1 MSPCS
6 EELHPSDLTPGHWA
20 AFPYFEAELITE
32 AILLDAPSQA
42 AFTPFL
48 PAGTGGVTSKQKGH
62 NTRDKAQWAQWG
74 TIHSPKPVFR
84 VRKHSGLSVSTLV
97 RVYWISP

>member
-6 EELHPSDLTPGHWA
+6 DKLHPSDLTPGHFA
-20 AFPYFEAELITE
+20 AYPYLEAELTAK

-48 PAGTGGVTSKQKGH
+48 PAGTGGTTSNQKAY
-62 NTRDKAQWAQWG
+62 NMRDTAQWA
-74 TIHSPKPVFR
+74 
-84 VRKHSGLSVSTLV
+84 
-97 RVYWISP
+97 